1 MSSYKQG
8 SALLF
13 ALLFIAAS
21 RIISTQLFFR
31 SSLLIQTV
39 YERELFA
46 QRYRAHET
54 LMRYAISVAKH
65 NWRYITKRAQQ
76 GPLTFASFD
85 WPIDEQKMAK
95 GTVTFISRT
104 DQQLAVTTQLEQEE
118 QS

>member
-1 MSSYKQG
+1 MKHRKRG

-21 RIISTQLFFR
+21 MIITTQLFFR

-39 YERELFA
+39 HERELFA